1 MATKKLITKIVT
13 QKMVS
18 MDQTSLTVSKYPRY
32 TVLLGNSISSITA
45 GELTE
50 SVDKAAASAAAA
62 KKSENNA
69 KASEANAK
77 ISENNADTA
86 ATKSENSALRSEQAI
101 ELANAEA
108 DRAADEAAAALAS
121 KTVAQQAA
129 DNASQS
135 KLLADQAKAAAEAA
149 ATDSRNS
156 ASAAKT
162 SETNAASSAG
172 TAKTEADKAAGSA
185 AAAKI
190 SETNAAG
197 SASAAA
203 GSATSAGSEA
213 LTAEQEADRAKAE
226 ADRAAQVVNGKLD
239 STDIAPF
246 VKLYKTLEEAQADLS
261 HRNVGERI
269 LVWSKTASKYGWY
282 KVISGDTGKSLSL
295 ELEEPRLLSVNNV
308 QPDDAGN
315 VQVTIPGGNPS
326 LWLGEVT
333 LFPYNKDSGVG
344 YSGILPADGRLVLR
358 VDYPDAWEAVDK
370 GLVPSVTEAEWQ
382 AGAVMYFSKGTD
394 DTNFR
399 LPDMMR
405 GQAFRAPVKNEE
417 DAGEVKEQT
426 PYVALVNKVAPDD
439 TGNVNVDVGV
449 KTVNGTTPDA
459 DGNIG
464 GIAKS
469 GVNKDITSLTGIT
482 SPITAP
488 AATKVTE
495 LATLGQLQSSASDIR
510 GAVWENATPLDN
522 TDLDTVFE
530 EGPYFQH
537 SNSGATVSNH
547 YPTSAAGSL
556 LVLRNAANN
565 ALKGVTQ
572 IYYPYNSHRTYR
584 RTFDGAAL
592 VWSLWKEYYMM
603 GETIDYSGLAREAYD
618 SVRLGT
624 TEMGAKTYLRKF
636 RGGAGDTIYHE
647 TVRSGQYRLAV
658 GNSDTQTVF
667 SVEHL
672 GGTNVEAYLGDT
684 KVMKQGDFGLG
695 YGGRNLMAN
704 LGWTSGFLM
713 YNTSAPEV
721 PVNCSGWQSCYGP
734 SRRAQLVVGTDSRLW
749 VRFSLSDNIV
759 DTDTPWKE
767 IVTHNAATV
776 TFGEIILSGNN
787 SVIWSAGTRK
797 SILDSWGSAKLNVAG
812 GNLNAGFLPL
822 ASGTGLSPTG
832 YNGNVI
838 YGLLGRNDDTWP
850 NPAIAVSM
858 HDAGQA
864 ALFWNFKHGNGGLD
878 KGVTN
883 AELTVSRWDG
893 TIAKSVAWQGTSDAR
908 LKKDIKDNDG
918 TQSLQNITSLEFKS
932 FVYISDEKE
941 RVRRGIVAQ
950 QAKEVDPDYVKLI
963 EYGEDNQFDTY
974 VVDNNPIIMDLVGS
988 VQVLN
993 AKIEEQ
999 DLKINSL
1006 TDQVD
1011 DQKTQIDSLTKQI
1024 EDLTEA
1030 VKILLGNSK

>member
-69 KASEANAK
+69 KASENNAK

-86 ATKSENSALRSEQAI
+86 ATKAENSALRSEQAI

-108 DRAADEAAAALAS
+108 DRAAAEAAAALAS

-129 DNASQS
+129 DNANQS

-156 ASAAKT
+156 ALAAKT

-172 TAKTEADKAAGSA
+172 TAKTEADKSAASA

-382 AGAVMYFSKGTD
+382 AGAVMYFSRGTD

-488 AATKVTE
+488 AATKTTE
-495 LATLGQLQSSASDIR
+495 LATLGQLQTSASDIR
-510 GAVWENATPLDN
+510 GAVWENATPLEN

-537 SNSGATVSNH
+537 GNVNATPANH
-547 YPTSAAGSL
+547 YPVPAAGSL

-572 IYYPYNSHRTYR
+572 IYYPYNSHRTFR

-592 VWSLWKEYYMM
+592 VWSLWKEYYFN
-603 GETIDYSGLAREAYD
+603 GETIDYSGLTREAYD
-618 SVRLGT
+618 SVRLAT

-636 RGGAGDTIYHE
+636 RGGSGDTIYHE
-647 TVRSGQYRLAV
+647 TVRAGQYRLAV

-672 GGTNVEAYLGDT
+672 GGTNVEGYLGDKT
-684 KVMKQGDFGLG
+684 IVKDGSFGIG
-695 YGGRNLMAN
+695 TTSTNGMVE
-704 LGWTSGFLM
+704 LGWSSGFLTFAS
-713 YNTSAPEV
+713 NKPEV
-721 PVNCSGWQSCYGP
+721 PTNVCGWQSCYGP
-734 SRRAQLVVGTDSRLW
+734 SRRAQMVMGTDGRLW
-749 VRFSLSDNIV
+749 SRFSMSDTLA
-759 DTDTPWKE
+759 DSATPWKE
-767 IVTHNAATV
+767 LPFIAAPNINFASGFSISNTQGNQSYVTSVIENKGRPSTDNGSKIAIEIPHTTTRPYFVQRRNDGTNTGQIVNEFPTASGALAVQGTSGREYKRDIADADATEALNRINQIRFV
-776 TFGEIILSGNN
+776 NYVYKDDEQNRERFGFIAEEVEQIAPQYIKHMEELTDEITDPETGEIIE
-787 SVIWSAGTRK
+787 K
-797 SILDSWGSAKLNVAG
+797 
-812 GNLNAGFLPL
+812 
-822 ASGTGLSPTG
+822 
-832 YNGNVI
+832 
-838 YGLLGRNDDTWP
+838 
-850 NPAIAVSM
+850 
-858 HDAGQA
+858 
-864 ALFWNFKHGNGGLD
+864 
-878 KGVTN
+878 
-883 AELTVSRWDG
+883 
-893 TIAKSVAWQGTSDAR
+893 
-908 LKKDIKDNDG
+908 
-918 TQSLQNITSLEFKS
+918 
-932 FVYISDEKE
+932 VYRD
-941 RVRRGIVAQ
+941 R
-950 QAKEVDPDYVKLI
+950 PC
-963 EYGEDNQFDTY
+963 
-974 VVDNNPIIMDLVGS
+974 VDNNPIIMDLLGAVH
-988 VQVLN
+988 VLS
-993 AKIEEQ
+993 K
-999 DLKINSL
+999 
-1006 TDQVD
+1006 TVD